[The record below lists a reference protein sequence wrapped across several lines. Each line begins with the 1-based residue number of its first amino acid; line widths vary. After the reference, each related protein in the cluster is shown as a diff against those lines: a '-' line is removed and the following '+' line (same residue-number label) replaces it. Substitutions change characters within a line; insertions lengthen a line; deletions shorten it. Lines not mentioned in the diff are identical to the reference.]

1 MNKQQLFDALG
12 GVVSKTAIV
21 NRDGR
26 YAVRGKYAIVTPN
39 EAPDSF
45 DVWVCNPAD
54 IAAGLGT
61 RAVRFRMAA
70 IREKAR
76 LIGPYGRQLDSDES
90 EPESACVELDG
101 EAYFP
106 SVPAAVVTACLTE
119 LGIRRKRTVSPETI
133 QKAAERLAKAR
144 AA

>member
-39 EAPDSF
+39 EAPDS
-45 DVWVCNPAD
+45 
-54 IAAGLGT
+54 T